1 MDIRAPGDLDLS
13 CEINILLTLR
23 MRNGSRPL
31 KKVSQ
36 VLWSSVDISP
46 QACLTPKFISS
57 SVGLERQW
65 EVHHIELVVKA
76 RGTMRF
82 SRKNTEIKKSR
93 GAEERNNKR
102 KGLEEA
108 WSPRYKANGHLG
120 KIGWKS

>member
-13 CEINILLTLR
+13 FEINILLTLR
-23 MRNGSRPL
+23 MRNGSRQL
-31 KKVSQ
+31 KQVSQ

-65 EVHHIELVVKA
+65 KVHHIELVVKA

-82 SRKNTEIKKSR
+82 PRKNTEIKKAEGPRREITSER
-93 GAEERNNKR
+93 GWRR
-102 KGLEEA
+102 PGVKGTRRIA
-108 WSPRYKANGHLG
+108 
-120 KIGWKS
+120 I